1 LHGDIMKNK
10 KVIFL
15 TIIIVTVALIGVLS
29 MSKVFETMWQQ
40 GSTVD
45 NSLSAEVVDDIET
58 AFNYPYINKEIA
70 ENMEEKNW
78 FVEAML
84 RRDSFDSIPVPE
96 NAITYQQAANIIG
109 DAITY
114 ACGFTGHQ
122 KNPAYINCC
131 DYLIGQTYSEDDP
144 VATHQRGYKYI
155 HIDEYNGEKKP
166 VYRYQNWNEL
176 KFDENGSF
184 TDTIIDA
191 VVDVY
196 TGEIYLLDINYND
209 ELLNE
214 NPKFFY
220 KLPFGC
226 NYAEGQ
232 TEKDMLADALE
243 IIQLMGCT
251 EEFQRYCVLEYKG
264 RYVVF
269 LEYEFGKVKEVNFL
283 KEVNNCLFTRY
294 SDVIYY
300 ESPYNFK
307 FKAISD

>member
-1 LHGDIMKNK
+1 MKNK
-10 KVIFL
+10 KIIPL
-15 TIIIVTVALIGVLS
+15 TIAIVAVALIGTLGLS
-29 MSKVFETMWQQ
+29 KIFENGWQNEN
-40 GSTVD
+40 TVD
-45 NSLSAEVVDDIET
+45 NSLNIDIIENTET
-58 AFNYPYINKEIA
+58 VFNYPYINKEIA
-70 ENMEEKNW
+70 DNMEEKNW
-78 FVEAML
+78 FIEAML
-84 RRDSFDSIPVPE
+84 RDYFNSSIPVPE
-96 NAITYQQAANIIG
+96 NAITYQQTANIIG

-122 KNPAYINCC
+122 KNPAFIMCC
-131 DYLIGQTYSEDDP
+131 NYLIGQVYSEDDP
-144 VATHQRGYKYI
+144 VATHQAGYNYI
-155 HIDEYNGEKKP
+155 HIDEYNGEEKA

-176 KFDENGSF
+176 KFNEEGSF

-191 VVDVY
+191 FVDVY

-214 NPKFFY
+214 NPKFSY

-232 TEKDMLADALE
+232 TEKEMLESALE
-243 IIQLMGCT
+243 ITQLMGCT
-251 EEFQRYCVLEYKG
+251 KEFQRYCVLEYKS

-294 SDVIYY
+294 SDVQYF

-307 FKAISD
+307 FKNIID

>member
-1 LHGDIMKNK
+1 MFMNLTIMFREALHGDIMKNK

-144 VATHQRGYKYI
+144 VATHQR
-155 HIDEYNGEKKP
+155 
-166 VYRYQNWNEL
+166 
-176 KFDENGSF
+176 
-184 TDTIIDA
+184 
-191 VVDVY
+191 
-196 TGEIYLLDINYND
+196 
-209 ELLNE
+209 
-214 NPKFFY
+214 
-220 KLPFGC
+220 
-226 NYAEGQ
+226 
-232 TEKDMLADALE
+232 
-243 IIQLMGCT
+243 
-251 EEFQRYCVLEYKG
+251 
-264 RYVVF
+264 
-269 LEYEFGKVKEVNFL
+269 
-283 KEVNNCLFTRY
+283 
-294 SDVIYY
+294 
-300 ESPYNFK
+300 
-307 FKAISD
+307 

>member
-1 LHGDIMKNK
+1 MKNK
-10 KVIFL
+10 KIIPI
-15 TIIIVTVALIGVLS
+15 TICLVVAVLIGILGLS
-29 MSKVFETMWQQ
+29 KFFETSWQQ
-40 GSTVD
+40 ENTVN
-45 NSLSAEVVDDIET
+45 NSLDAEIADDTET
-58 AFNYPYINKEIA
+58 VFDYPYINKEIA

-84 RRDSFDSIPVPE
+84 RRYSDDIPVPE
-96 NAITYQQAANIIG
+96 NAVTYQQAANIVG

-122 KNPAYINCC
+122 KNPAYINSCN
-131 DYLIGQTYSEDDP
+131 YMIGQTYSEDDP

-155 HIDEYNGEKKP
+155 HIDEYNGEYKDI
-166 VYRYQNWNEL
+166 YQYHNWNEL

-184 TDTIIDA
+184 TDTIIEA
-191 VVDVY
+191 NVDMY
-196 TGEIYLLDINYND
+196 TGEIYMLDINYND

-214 NPKFFY
+214 NPKFSY

-232 TEKDMLADALE
+232 TEKDMLAAALE
-243 IIQLMGCT
+243 ITQLMGCNK
-251 EEFQRYCVLEYKG
+251 EFQRYCVLEYKG
-264 RYVVF
+264 YYQVY
-269 LEYEFGKVKEVNFL
+269 LEYEYGKVKGVSFL
-283 KEVNNCLFTRY
+283 KEVNNCLFRRY

-307 FKAISD
+307 FKDISY